1 MKIVEKIVN
10 AKTGE
15 EKIIERE
22 ATAEELLEAQENRAK
37 AEAEAFLAAELLPAP
52 VTASARSI
60 LAKTVCHY
68 RILLRKS
75 STVLA

>member
-37 AEAEAFLAAELLPAP
+37 AEAEAAAKAEAQSKLAALLDRLGI
-52 VTASARSI
+52 TEEE
-60 LAKTVCHY
+60 AK
-68 RILLRKS
+68 LL
-75 STVLA
+75 LG